1 MKLAQRIG
9 NITPSR
15 TLAIDTRAREL
26 ASKGVDV
33 VNFGVGEPDFDTPE
47 HIKEAAITALRQG
60 FTKYTDTSGIR
71 ELKEAIRNKLL
82 RDNGLEY
89 GLNQI
94 IVTVGGKQALY
105 NAFMALCQEGD
116 EVLIPT
122 PYWVSYPEQVKL
134 AGATPVYL
142 TTDEKT
148 GFKVTPPQL
157 EGAITPRTKVF
168 LLNSPSNPSGAVYT
182 REELE
187 GLAEVCVKHGL
198 YVISDEIYEKLVYDG
213 QKHISIAS
221 LGPEI
226 KRLTVV
232 INGMSKAYAM
242 TGWRM
247 GYAAAE
253 PEIIKAMTAVQGH
266 STSNPTSIVQKA
278 SVAAL
283 EGPQEPVFKMV
294 AEYNKRRDYVV
305 ERLNRLRGFLTPVP
319 PGAFYV
325 FPNVAELFGQKVGN
339 TVIRDGD
346 HLAEVLLNEAG
357 VAVVPGSAFGAPA
370 NLRFS
375 YATSMERIKEG
386 LDRLERLLNG

>member
-1 MKLAQRIG
+1 
-9 NITPSR
+9 
-15 TLAIDTRAREL
+15 
-26 ASKGVDV
+26 
-33 VNFGVGEPDFDTPE
+33 
-47 HIKEAAITALRQG
+47 
-60 FTKYTDTSGIR
+60 
-71 ELKEAIRNKLL
+71 
-82 RDNGLEY
+82 
-89 GLNQI
+89 
-94 IVTVGGKQALY
+94 
-105 NAFMALCQEGD
+105 
-116 EVLIPT
+116 VLIPT

-148 GFKVTPPQL
+148 GFKVTPQQL

-325 FPNVAELFGQKVGN
+325 FPNVAELFGQKVGD

>member
-148 GFKVTPPQL
+148 GFKVTPQQL

-325 FPNVAELFGQKVGN
+325 FPNVAELFGQKVGD

>member
-386 LDRLERLLNG
+386 LDRLERLLNS